1 MSEAAAVP
9 PCCPG
14 RGLRSQNP
22 PYPARSAF
30 DRQTSLL
37 PPCSARSHPP
47 LEANL
52 SSRLAPAVPQLPPGS
67 RGTPSVPAVASPLPL
82 GPPQLRRERDE
93 KCRSGERI
101 ATGSGM
107 KKVRQQHL
115 RKPVTPDLLVSPS
128 SQDGDLGS
136 ECPEDRGN
144 WTGRLDFLLS
154 CIGYCVGLGNVWRF
168 PYRAYT
174 NGGGAFLVPYFI
186 MLAICGIPIF
196 FMELSLG
203 QFSSLGPLAVWKISP
218 LFKGIGMGTI
228 LIVSLVAIYY
238 NMIIAYV
245 LFYLFASLTSDLPW
259 QHCGNWWNTDL
270 CLDHHVIQG
279 GNTTFPVNITNTVSP
294 SEEYWSRYVLHI
306 QGSSGIG
313 DPGRIRWNLC
323 LCLLL
328 SWTIVYLCILKGVK
342 SSGKVV
348 YFTATFPYLILVMLL
363 IRGVTLEGAWKG
375 IRFYLTP
382 QFDHLLSSKVWIEAA
397 LQIFYSLGVGFGGL
411 LTFASYNTFH
421 QNIYRDTFIVTLGN
435 AITSILAGFAIFSV
449 LGYMSQELGV
459 PVNQVAKAGP
469 GLAFVVY
476 PQAMTMLP
484 LSPFWSFLFFF
495 MLLTLG
501 LDSQF
506 AFMETIVTA
515 VTDEFPYYLRPKK
528 ASFSA
533 VICIA
538 LFLMGLIL
546 TTEGGMYWLVLLD
559 DYSAG
564 FGLMVVVITTCLVVT
579 RVYGIKRFCRD
590 IHMMLGFKPGPYFR
604 ACWMVLSPATMMA
617 LLVYNIVKY
626 QPSEYGSY
634 RFPTWAEVLG
644 ILMGVLS
651 CLMIPLGMVVAV
663 LREEGTLWERVQQA
677 SRPAMDWG
685 PSLEENRTGM
695 YVASLAGSQSPK
707 PLMVHMRKYG
717 GITSY
722 ENTAI
727 EVDREM
733 EEEDEE
739 ESMM

>member
-1 MSEAAAVP
+1 
-9 PCCPG
+9 
-14 RGLRSQNP
+14 
-22 PYPARSAF
+22 
-30 DRQTSLL
+30 
-37 PPCSARSHPP
+37 
-47 LEANL
+47 
-52 SSRLAPAVPQLPPGS
+52 
-67 RGTPSVPAVASPLPL
+67 
-82 GPPQLRRERDE
+82 
-93 KCRSGERI
+93 
-101 ATGSGM
+101 
-107 KKVRQQHL
+107 
-115 RKPVTPDLLVSPS
+115 
-128 SQDGDLGS
+128 
-136 ECPEDRGN
+136 
-144 WTGRLDFLLS
+144 
-154 CIGYCVGLGNVWRF
+154 
-168 PYRAYT
+168 
-174 NGGGAFLVPYFI
+174 
-186 MLAICGIPIF
+186 
-196 FMELSLG
+196 
-203 QFSSLGPLAVWKISP
+203 
-218 LFKGIGMGTI
+218 MGTI

-259 QHCGNWWNTDL
+259 QHCGNWWNTEL
-270 CLDHHVIQG
+270 CLDHRVIKA
-279 GNTTFPVNITNTVSP
+279 GNTTLPVNISNTVSP

-528 ASFSA
+528 AFFSA
-533 VICIA
+533 VICVG

-579 RVYGIKRFCRD
+579 RVYGMKRFCRD
-590 IHMMLGFKPGPYFR
+590 IHMMLGFQPGPYFR
-604 ACWMVLSPATMMA
+604 TCWMILSPATMMA
-617 LLVYNIVKY
+617 LLVYNIIKY

-634 RFPTWAEVLG
+634 RFPAWAEALG
-644 ILMGVLS
+644 ILMGLCS
-651 CLMIPLGMVVAV
+651 CLLIPAGMLMAV
-663 LREEGTLWERVQQA
+663 LQEEGTLWERFQQA
-677 SRPAMDWG
+677 SRPTMDWG
-685 PSLEENRTGM
+685 PSLEENRTGT
-695 YVASLAGSQSPK
+695 YVTSLAGSQSPK

-727 EVDREM
+727 EVDQEI
-733 EEEDEE
+733 EEEEE

>member
-1 MSEAAAVP
+1 MKRYKEHH
-9 PCCPG
+9 
-14 RGLRSQNP
+14 
-22 PYPARSAF
+22 
-30 DRQTSLL
+30 L
-37 PPCSARSHPP
+37 PQP
-47 LEANL
+47 
-52 SSRLAPAVPQLPPGS
+52 
-67 RGTPSVPAVASPLPL
+67 
-82 GPPQLRRERDE
+82 
-93 KCRSGERI
+93 I
-101 ATGSGM
+101 
-107 KKVRQQHL
+107 
-115 RKPVTPDLLVSPS
+115 TPDLLMSPS
-128 SQDGDLGS
+128 DRDDAELDM
-136 ECPEDRGN
+136 EYPEDRGN
-144 WTGRLDFLLS
+144 WSGKLDFLLS

-174 NGGGAFLVPYFI
+174 NGGGAFLIPYFI
-186 MLAICGIPIF
+186 MLGICGIPLF

-218 LFKGIGMGTI
+218 LFKGVGMGML
-228 LIVSLVAIYY
+228 LIVALVAIYY

-245 LFYLFASLTSDLPW
+245 LFYLFASLTNSLPW
-259 QHCGNWWNTDL
+259 EHCGNWWNTEL
-270 CLDHHVIQG
+270 CLDHHIIRAS
-279 GNTTFPVNITNTVSP
+279 NSALPINISSTVSP

-313 DPGRIRWNLC
+313 DPGPIRWNLC

-328 SWTIVYLCILKGVK
+328 AWIIVYLCILKGVK

-348 YFTATFPYLILVMLL
+348 YFTATFPYIILVMLL
-363 IRGVTLEGAWKG
+363 IRGVTLDGAWIG
-375 IRFYLTP
+375 IKFYLTP

-435 AITSILAGFAIFSV
+435 AFTSILAGFAIFSV
-449 LGYMSQELGV
+449 LGYMSKELGV
-459 PVNQVAKAGP
+459 PVDQVAKAGP

-506 AFMETIVTA
+506 AFMETIVTSI
-515 VTDEFPYYLRPKK
+515 TDEFPYYLRPKK
-528 ASFSA
+528 AFFSA
-533 VICIA
+533 IICII
-538 LFLMGLIL
+538 LFLMGLVL
-546 TTEGGMYWLVLLD
+546 TTSGGMYWLVLLD

-564 FGLMVVVITTCLVVT
+564 FGLLTIVITFCLVVS
-579 RVYGIKRFCRD
+579 RVYGIKNFCRD
-590 IHMMLGFKPGPYFR
+590 IQMMLGFKPGLYFR
-604 ACWMVLSPATMMA
+604 VCWTFLTPVT
-617 LLVYNIVKY
+617 LLGLLGYSILKY
-626 QPSEYGSY
+626 QPSKYGSY
-634 RFPTWAEVLG
+634 QFPLWSEALG
-644 ILMGVLS
+644 ILMGLLS
-651 CLMIPLGMVVAV
+651 CLMIPIGMLVAV
-663 LREEGTLWERVQQA
+663 LKEEGTLWERIRQA

-685 PSLEENRTGM
+685 PSLEENRTGL
-695 YVASLAGSQSPK
+695 YVNTLAGSQSPK

-727 EVDREM
+727 EVDREI
-733 EEEDEE
+733 EE

>member
-1 MSEAAAVP
+1 
-9 PCCPG
+9 
-14 RGLRSQNP
+14 
-22 PYPARSAF
+22 
-30 DRQTSLL
+30 L
-37 PPCSARSHPP
+37 PSPIPWP
-47 LEANL
+47 LT
-52 SSRLAPAVPQLPPGS
+52 Q
-67 RGTPSVPAVASPLPL
+67 
-82 GPPQLRRERDE
+82 
-93 KCRSGERI
+93 
-101 ATGSGM
+101 
-107 KKVRQQHL
+107 
-115 RKPVTPDLLVSPS
+115 PVTPDLLVSPS

-218 LFKGIGMGTI
+218 LFKGVGMGTI

-270 CLDHHVIQG
+270 CLDHHVIRA
-279 GNTTFPVNITNTVSP
+279 GNNTLPVNLSNTVSP

-375 IRFYLTP
+375 IQFYLTP

-459 PVNQVAKAGP
+459 PVNQVAKAG
-469 GLAFVVY
+469 
-476 PQAMTMLP
+476 
-484 LSPFWSFLFFF
+484 
-495 MLLTLG
+495 
-501 LDSQF
+501 
-506 AFMETIVTA
+506 
-515 VTDEFPYYLRPKK
+515 
-528 ASFSA
+528 
-533 VICIA
+533 
-538 LFLMGLIL
+538 
-546 TTEGGMYWLVLLD
+546 
-559 DYSAG
+559 
-564 FGLMVVVITTCLVVT
+564 
-579 RVYGIKRFCRD
+579 
-590 IHMMLGFKPGPYFR
+590 
-604 ACWMVLSPATMMA
+604 
-617 LLVYNIVKY
+617 
-626 QPSEYGSY
+626 
-634 RFPTWAEVLG
+634 
-644 ILMGVLS
+644 
-651 CLMIPLGMVVAV
+651 
-663 LREEGTLWERVQQA
+663 
-677 SRPAMDWG
+677 
-685 PSLEENRTGM
+685 
-695 YVASLAGSQSPK
+695 
-707 PLMVHMRKYG
+707 
-717 GITSY
+717 
-722 ENTAI
+722 
-727 EVDREM
+727 
-733 EEEDEE
+733 
-739 ESMM
+739 

>member
-1 MSEAAAVP
+1 
-9 PCCPG
+9 
-14 RGLRSQNP
+14 
-22 PYPARSAF
+22 
-30 DRQTSLL
+30 
-37 PPCSARSHPP
+37 
-47 LEANL
+47 
-52 SSRLAPAVPQLPPGS
+52 
-67 RGTPSVPAVASPLPL
+67 
-82 GPPQLRRERDE
+82 
-93 KCRSGERI
+93 
-101 ATGSGM
+101 
-107 KKVRQQHL
+107 
-115 RKPVTPDLLVSPS
+115 
-128 SQDGDLGS
+128 
-136 ECPEDRGN
+136 
-144 WTGRLDFLLS
+144 
-154 CIGYCVGLGNVWRF
+154 
-168 PYRAYT
+168 
-174 NGGGAFLVPYFI
+174 GAFLVPYFI

-218 LFKGIGMGTI
+218 LFKGVGMGTI

-270 CLDHHVIQG
+270 CLDHHIIKA
-279 GNTTFPVNITNTVSP
+279 GNATFPINITNTVSP
-294 SEEYWSRYVLHI
+294 SEEYWSNLSLLHTLSI
-306 QGSSGIG
+306 LLFP
-313 DPGRIRWNLC
+313 PGPVLC
-323 LCLLL
+323 LCFWM
-328 SWTIVYLCILKGVK
+328 SIEGMA
-342 SSGKVV
+342 SSPHPLGTGTMGRISPAPVTGWEVV
-348 YFTATFPYLILVMLL
+348 MAPSSLGGCFQTSALFRPIFFP
-363 IRGVTLEGAWKG
+363 
-375 IRFYLTP
+375 
-382 QFDHLLSSKVWIEAA
+382 QVWIEAA

-579 RVYGIKRFCRD
+579 RVYGMKRFCRD

-617 LLVYNIVKY
+617 SVRLDLLGGAGEPQWCQYPWVTAQCDKSLCWHLLP
-626 QPSEYGSY
+626 Q
-634 RFPTWAEVLG
+634 RLLWF
-644 ILMGVLS
+644 
-651 CLMIPLGMVVAV
+651 C
-663 LREEGTLWERVQQA
+663 WERVQQA

-733 EEEDEE
+733 EEDEEE

>member
-1 MSEAAAVP
+1 M
-9 PCCPG
+9 
-14 RGLRSQNP
+14 
-22 PYPARSAF
+22 
-30 DRQTSLL
+30 
-37 PPCSARSHPP
+37 
-47 LEANL
+47 
-52 SSRLAPAVPQLPPGS
+52 
-67 RGTPSVPAVASPLPL
+67 
-82 GPPQLRRERDE
+82 
-93 KCRSGERI
+93 
-101 ATGSGM
+101 
-107 KKVRQQHL
+107 
-115 RKPVTPDLLVSPS
+115 PDLLVSPS
-128 SQDGDLGS
+128 SQDGDPGS
-136 ECPEDRGN
+136 ECPEGRGN

-174 NGGGAFLVPYFI
+174 NGGGAFLIPYFI

-218 LFKGIGMGTI
+218 LFKGYF
-228 LIVSLVAIYY
+228 L
-238 NMIIAYV
+238 
-245 LFYLFASLTSDLPW
+245 
-259 QHCGNWWNTDL
+259 Q
-270 CLDHHVIQG
+270 Q
-279 GNTTFPVNITNTVSP
+279 
-294 SEEYWSRYVLHI
+294 SRYVLHI

-375 IRFYLTP
+375 IQFYLTP

-459 PVNQVAKAGP
+459 PVNQVAKAG
-469 GLAFVVY
+469 
-476 PQAMTMLP
+476 M
-484 LSPFWSFLFFF
+484 
-495 MLLTLG
+495 
-501 LDSQF
+501 
-506 AFMETIVTA
+506 
-515 VTDEFPYYLRPKK
+515 
-528 ASFSA
+528 
-533 VICIA
+533 
-538 LFLMGLIL
+538 
-546 TTEGGMYWLVLLD
+546 
-559 DYSAG
+559 
-564 FGLMVVVITTCLVVT
+564 
-579 RVYGIKRFCRD
+579 KRFCRD

-634 RFPTWAEVLG
+634 RFPAWAEVLG

-651 CLMIPLGMVVAV
+651 CLMIPVGMMVAV
-663 LREEGTLWERVQQA
+663 LQEEGTLWERVQQA

-727 EVDREM
+727 ERVLLLSLRAQDFLPGF
-733 EEEDEE
+733 
-739 ESMM
+739 S

>member
-1 MSEAAAVP
+1 MWDHIYPFCLLRGRAGQWLRGETESCWDRVFP
-9 PCCPG
+9 RHRCQCCHLG
-14 RGLRSQNP
+14 SQIHSRVLGTSSLSP
-22 PYPARSAF
+22 ILHSLCLFLAHPLSA
-30 DRQTSLL
+30 L
-37 PPCSARSHPP
+37 SHP
-47 LEANL
+47 L
-52 SSRLAPAVPQLPPGS
+52 VPQP
-67 RGTPSVPAVASPLPL
+67 VP
-82 GPPQLRRERDE
+82 
-93 KCRSGERI
+93 
-101 ATGSGM
+101 
-107 KKVRQQHL
+107 
-115 RKPVTPDLLVSPS
+115 PDLLVSPS

-136 ECPEDRGN
+136 ECPEDRGT

-218 LFKGIGMGTI
+218 LFKGVGMGTI

-259 QHCGNWWNTDL
+259 QHCGNWWNTEL
-270 CLDHHVIQG
+270 CLDHHVIRA
-279 GNTTFPVNITNTVSP
+279 GNSSLPVNISNTVSP

-375 IRFYLTP
+375 IQFYLTP

-484 LSPFWSFLFFF
+484 LSPFWSFMFFF

-533 VICIA
+533 LICIA

-579 RVYGIKRFCRD
+579 RVYGMKRFCRD
-590 IHMMLGFKPGPYFR
+590 IQMMLGFKPGPYFR

-626 QPSEYGSY
+626 QPSEYGNY
-634 RFPTWAEVLG
+634 QFPTWAEALG

-651 CLMIPLGMVVAV
+651 CLMIPMGMVVAV
-663 LREEGTLWERVQQA
+663 LQEEGTLWERVQQA
-677 SRPAMDWG
+677 SRPAMGWG
-685 PSLEENRTGM
+685 PALEENRSGA
-695 YVASLAGSQSPK
+695 YVGSLAGSQSPK

-733 EEEDEE
+733 EEEEE
-739 ESMM
+739 EERWRGGEGVPVC

>member
-1 MSEAAAVP
+1 MKEK
-9 PCCPG
+9 
-14 RGLRSQNP
+14 GLAFTQRQFQGQLQQ
-22 PYPARSAF
+22 ARTT
-30 DRQTSLL
+30 QQK
-37 PPCSARSHPP
+37 
-47 LEANL
+47 E
-52 SSRLAPAVPQLPPGS
+52 SSRLQPQRTRKQQS
-67 RGTPSVPAVASPLPL
+67 ISWQQTQAE
-82 GPPQLRRERDE
+82 PQ
-93 KCRSGERI
+93 
-101 ATGSGM
+101 
-107 KKVRQQHL
+107 
-115 RKPVTPDLLVSPS
+115 TPDLLMSPS
-128 SQDGDLGS
+128 DRGDEDLDMDY
-136 ECPEDRGN
+136 PEDRGN
-144 WTGRLDFLLS
+144 WTGKLDFLLS

-203 QFSSLGPLAVWKISP
+203 QFSSLGPLSVWKISP

-245 LFYLFASLTSDLPW
+245 LFYLFASLTNDLPW

-270 CLDHHVIQG
+270 CLDHRIIRA
-279 GNTTFPVNITNTVSP
+279 GNSVLPINISSTVSP

-328 SWTIVYLCILKGVK
+328 AWVIVYLCILKGVK

-375 IRFYLTP
+375 IKFYLTP
-382 QFDHLLSSKVWIEAA
+382 QFDHLLTSKVWIEAA

-435 AITSILAGFAIFSV
+435 ALTSILAGFAIFSV

-459 PVNQVAKAGP
+459 PVDQVAKAGP

-515 VTDEFPYYLRPKK
+515 ITDEFPYYLRPKK
-528 ASFSA
+528 TFFSA
-533 VICIA
+533 ITCIT

-564 FGLMVVVITTCLVVT
+564 LGLMVIVITTCLVVS
-579 RVYGIKRFCRD
+579 RIYGIKRFCRD
-590 IHMMLGFKPGPYFR
+590 IQMMLGFKPGIYFR
-604 ACWMVLSPATMMA
+604 ACWIFLSPVTMTA
-617 LLVYNIVKY
+617 LLVYSIVKY

-634 RFPTWAEVLG
+634 RFPFWAEVLG
-644 ILMGVLS
+644 ILMGLAS
-651 CLMIPLGMVVAV
+651 CLMVPLGMVFAI
-663 LREEGTLWERVQQA
+663 LKEEGTVWERIRQA

-695 YVASLAGSQSPK
+695 YVNTLAGSQSPK

-727 EVDREM
+727 EVDREI
-733 EEEDEE
+733 EAE
-739 ESMM
+739 ESLM